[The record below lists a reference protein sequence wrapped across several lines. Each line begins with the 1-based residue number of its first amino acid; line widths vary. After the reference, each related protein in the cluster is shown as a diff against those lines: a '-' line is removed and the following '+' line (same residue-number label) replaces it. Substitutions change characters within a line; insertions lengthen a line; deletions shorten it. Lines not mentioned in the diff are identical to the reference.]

1 MKIITSI
8 LLITLFWSCKSSELI
23 GNDISL
29 SGEIRTQ
36 LGDVPVN
43 ATLELIIDGQLIS
56 KIDST
61 FNGEFKFRINKKHL
75 NKDGLI
81 MVSNVKII
89 VGKMEFTPTGFMDC
103 ITTTD
108 SIPISINS
116 HDVNYNIII
125 EPCEFKVISYPSK
138 HY

>member
-1 MKIITSI
+1 MKTITFI
-8 LLITLFWSCKSSELI
+8 LLITLFGACKLSEQI
-23 GNDISL
+23 GNDINL
-29 SGEIRTQ
+29 SGDIRTQ

-61 FNGEFKFRINKKHL
+61 FNGKYFFKIGKKHL
-75 NKDGLI
+75 NKNGVI
-81 MVSNVKII
+81 MVSRVKVI
-89 VGKMEFTPTGFMDC
+89 VGVTEFTPTGFMDC

-108 SIPISINS
+108 SIPINFNS
-116 HDVNYNIII
+116 RDVQYNIII
-125 EPCEFKVISYPSK
+125 EPCESKVISYPSK